1 MSARRRVGLPR
12 GPNLAGALRHT
23 LWRNVFHA
31 VGGYRV
37 RGRAPY
43 EAMVVVANHASHA
56 DTPALVA
63 AFPAPYKPVV
73 VAADDY
79 WYRSPVRRRLLEL
92 AIGAVPVSREGGG
105 YEALVEGAQRVLG
118 TGSSLLVFPEGTR
131 SPDGALGQFRTG
143 AARIARE
150 FDVPLL
156 PVAVVGTHE
165 LLAKGG
171 RLRPGPVEVRLG
183 TVIQPEDLDDDLSAA
198 RDQIAALLAQG
209 PPEPSESRTWHVL
222 HHHMDGPVGL
232 AAAAA
237 WGFAEAMVWP
247 VTAEMFLLF
256 FATANPRRA
265 VRASAALAAGSA
277 AGLVT
282 TAVLTRR
289 GVDVPA
295 PWVTAS
301 MRATARRHMALG
313 PGGIWRQALNG
324 VPSKLYGAE
333 AGRAGVPLGRFAV
346 AALGARGVRAVG
358 TGAAVGLAARRAEP
372 FLKRF
377 FGPYLG
383 LTAVGYGVGL
393 WLVVRRWR
401 GRPGGA

>member
-12 GPNLAGALRHT
+12 GPNVAGALRHT
-23 LWRNVFHA
+23 IWRNVFHA

-63 AFPAPYKPVV
+63 AFPSPYKPVV

-79 WYRSPVRRRLLEL
+79 WYSSPVRRRLLEL
-92 AIGAVPVSREGGG
+92 AIGAVPVSRAGGG

-131 SPDGALGQFRTG
+131 STDGTLGEFRTG
-143 AARIARE
+143 AARIAKE

-156 PVAVVGTHE
+156 PVAVVGTRE
-165 LLAKGG
+165 LLPKGG
-171 RLRPGPVEVRLG
+171 RLRRGPVEVRLG
-183 TVIQPEDLDDDLSAA
+183 QVIQPEDLGEDLAAA
-198 RDQIAALLAQG
+198 REQIAALLAEG
-209 PPEPSESRTWHVL
+209 PPVPSESRTWRVL
-222 HHHMDGPVGL
+222 RHHLDGPVGL
-232 AAAAA
+232 TAAAA
-237 WGFAEAMVWP
+237 WGFAEAIVWP
-247 VTAEMFLLF
+247 VTAELFLVLF
-256 FATANPRRA
+256 ASANPRRA
-265 VRASAALAAGSA
+265 VPASAALAAGSA

-289 GVDVPA
+289 GVVVPA
-295 PWVTAS
+295 PWVTPS
-301 MRATARRHMALG
+301 MRATAREHMAAG
-313 PGGIWRQALNG
+313 AGGIWRQALNG

-333 AGRAGVPLGRFAV
+333 AGRSGVPLGRFAV
-346 AALGARGVRAVG
+346 AALGARGVRALAV
-358 TGAAVGLAARRAEP
+358 GAAVAVSARRAEP

-377 FGPYLG
+377 YGPYLG
-383 LTAVGYGVGL
+383 LTTLGFGAGL
-393 WLVVRRWR
+393 WLVIRRWR
-401 GRPGGA
+401 TRG